1 MQSSLDIFPLLNTVA
16 TTLISFNQ
24 TILSYLILSL
34 DSLFNFQS
42 FHHPVKGR
50 LIFYC
55 LFTTYLSYL
64 FTVCIFSY
72 LFSYSGESRT
82 SLVSNSQRCP
92 AEDHPSA
99 RLRHL
104 RCFTLLYSILHHPSA
119 RLRHLRC
126 FTLLYSILH
135 HPSARLR
142 HLRCFA
148 SLYSI
153 LHHPSARLRHLRC
166 FTLLYFLYSTLLYST
181 LLYSALLYFSL
192 FHSTLLY
199 SNLLHSNGVVCCI
212 LCFDVF
218 YSACTVWP

>member
-24 TILSYLILSL
+24 TILSYFILSL

-64 FTVCIFSY
+64 FTVCIYSY

-104 RCFTLLYSILHHPSA
+104 RCFTLLYSTLFYIIHQLDYATLGALLHS
-119 RLRHLRC
+119 
-126 FTLLYSILH
+126 TLFYIIHQLDYATSG
-135 HPSARLR
+135 A
-142 HLRCFA
+142 
-148 SLYSI
+148 
-153 LHHPSARLRHLRC
+153 
-166 FTLLYFLYSTLLYST
+166 FLYSTLFSLLYTTILYST
-181 LLYSALLYFSL
+181 LLCSALLQSISL
-192 FHSTLLY
+192 YSTLL
-199 SNLLHSNGVVCCI
+199 
-212 LCFDVF
+212 
-218 YSACTVWP
+218 

>member
-24 TILSYLILSL
+24 TILSYFILSL

-64 FTVCIFSY
+64 FTVCIYSY

-104 RCFTLLYSILHHPSA
+104 RCFTLLYSILLCIIHQLDYATSGA
-119 RLRHLRC
+119 
-126 FTLLYSILH
+126 LLYSILFYIIH
-135 HPSARLR
+135 QLDYATLGA
-142 HLRCFA
+142 L
-148 SLYSI
+148 LYSI
-153 LHHPSARLRHLRC
+153 L
-166 FTLLYFLYSTLLYST
+166 FYSTS
-181 LLYSALLYFSL
+181 SIS
-192 FHSTLLY
+192 
-199 SNLLHSNGVVCCI
+199 
-212 LCFDVF
+212 
-218 YSACTVWP
+218 